1 MEYLYIDE
9 SGTMTVS
16 HNKTHPYFIIS
27 IVRAKNT
34 EKLKRV
40 YKRFVSSHKEDLK
53 KADKKKLMFNESKF
67 LELKG
72 SCFTPKLK
80 SEFVDF
86 FCKNEYFELFYIVV
100 ENSRIQPRFYENT
113 ARAFNYLIRLALEY
127 YIQNGY
133 ISDDGLILQL
143 DERNEKTETKH
154 FLENYLQT
162 ELGLRDIIKGNCKV
176 QYFDSS
182 NNHIIQIADVFSNL
196 YFSEL
201 KTRSY
206 TNKIEQM
213 KKDGYLKN
221 IFSFPNIKDK
231 PERK

>member
-27 IVRAKNT
+27 IVRAKNVD
-34 EKLKRV
+34 KLKRI
-40 YKRFVSSHKEDLK
+40 YKRFVSSHKEELK
-53 KADKKKLMFNESKF
+53 KADQRGLMFNGLKF

-72 SCFTPKLK
+72 NCFTPKLK
-80 SEFVDF
+80 REFVNF
-86 FCKNEYFELFYIVV
+86 FCKNNYFELFYIVA
-100 ENSRIQPRFYENT
+100 ENSRITSKFYENT

-133 ISDDGLILQL
+133 LSDDGLILQL

-162 ELGLRDIIKGNCKV
+162 ELGLRDIVKNDCRVK
-176 QYFDSS
+176 YFDSA
-182 NNHIIQIADVFSNL
+182 NNCIIQIADVFSNL

-201 KTRSY
+201 KTSAY
-206 TNKIEQM
+206 TNEIEQM
-213 KKDGYLKN
+213 KENGYLKH
-221 IFSFPNIKDK
+221 IFEFPIL
-231 PERK
+231 

>member
-27 IVRAKNT
+27 IVRVKDKNR
-34 EKLKRV
+34 LKRV
-40 YKRFVSSHKEDLK
+40 YKRFVSSHKDELK
-53 KADKKKLMFNESKF
+53 IADKRNLMFKESKF

-72 SCFTPKLK
+72 NCFTPTLK
-80 SEFVDF
+80 RDFVDF
-86 FCKNEYFELFYIVV
+86 FCRNEYFELFYIVV
-100 ENSRIQPRFYENT
+100 NNSQIQAKFYENT
-113 ARAFNYLIRLALEY
+113 ARAFNYLIRLALEQ

-133 ISDDGLILQL
+133 ISNNSLTLQL
-143 DERNEKTETKH
+143 DERNEKTETKY

-162 ELGLRDIIKGNCKV
+162 ELGLNNIINGDCKV

-182 NNHIIQIADVFSNL
+182 NNYIIQIADVFSNL

-201 KTRSY
+201 KTNMYKKEIYR
-206 TNKIEQM
+206 M
-213 KKDGYLKN
+213 KQDGYLKN
-221 IFSFPNIKDK
+221 ILEFPYIKK
-231 PERK
+231 